1 MTIDKIIK
9 VCDFIAGI
17 SSPGMEQL
25 SKEFE
30 FLPQEQIDKRDPYNA
45 NNTFLGFRARPL
57 QRKHKTGVRYA
68 GEDKGGEISLFD
80 K

>member
-1 MTIDKIIK
+1 
-9 VCDFIAGI
+9 
-17 SSPGMEQL
+17 MEQL

-57 QRKHKTGVRYA
+57 QRKYKTGVRYD